1 MKKPPPKQEARS
13 INVKKISSAGQGH
26 VKAIRQGSEYGP
38 ENLDDGLAEITIHH
52 GPKPKAGKSSA
63 ISKSSYDHPSPKRST
78 VHVSADQAKNLKIG
92 QKVRVHLEHC

>member
-13 INVKKISSAGQGH
+13 INVKKISSAGTGH
-26 VKAIRQGSEYGP
+26 VKAIRQGSEYGSD
-38 ENLDDGLAEITIHH
+38 NSDDGLAEITIHH
-52 GPKPKAGKSSA
+52 GAKTKPEKKGMD
-63 ISKSSYDHPSPKRST
+63 YNSPKRST